1 MIATTIEG
9 IPSNADTANGS
20 RMRVVSRDVST
31 KYGFIRVL
39 FIGPDVDVDLL
50 GILNRL
56 TPRVLLTTL
65 CLYRQ
70 GLFTEVLSVLYAM
83 T

>member
-1 MIATTIEG
+1 
-9 IPSNADTANGS
+9 
-20 RMRVVSRDVST
+20 MRAVSRDVST

-39 FIGPDVDVDLL
+39 YIGPDVDVDLS

-56 TPRVLLTTL
+56 TSRVPPTTL

-70 GLFTEVLSVLYAM
+70 GLFTEVLSVL
-83 T
+83 

>member
-1 MIATTIEG
+1 
-9 IPSNADTANGS
+9 
-20 RMRVVSRDVST
+20 MRVVPRDVST

-39 FIGPDVDVDLL
+39 FIGPDVDVDLS

-56 TPRVLLTTL
+56 TPRVPLTTL

>member
-1 MIATTIEG
+1 
-9 IPSNADTANGS
+9 
-20 RMRVVSRDVST
+20 MRVVPRDVST

-56 TPRVLLTTL
+56 TPRVPPTTL